1 MRFLAYMLLGLGL
14 VLFIEGLVYFA
25 FPEGVKRMLAALE
38 ALEPGAL
45 RVFGFGAMLAGVLL
59 IGLFRLLLG

>member
-1 MRFLAYMLLGLGL
+1 MLLGLGL

-38 ALEPGAL
+38 GLEP
-45 RVFGFGAMLAGVLL
+45 RT
-59 IGLFRLLLG
+59 